1 MSQLDSLP
9 KRRHRSLA
17 SRNVRSVTPLFHPDT
32 VHALK
37 WAAVAAFGLVVLAVT
52 IASLLSPL
60 T

>member
-1 MSQLDSLP
+1 MTNPPNQATKKSGSQ
-9 KRRHRSLA
+9 KCA
-17 SRNVRSVTPLFHPDT
+17 TPLFHPDT